1 MLNDPVVP
9 AAVQFKVK
17 SGLNDFVSCDEMEF
31 FHAAENPLDEQLIT
45 VFTDRSCSELLPDAS
60 DEAINR
66 LPAFFNVLAKS
77 LQSNTYPEAE
87 K

>member
-45 VFTDRSCSELLPDAS
+45 VFTGILQCAGKVFAEQYLSRSGKEIQDTVISGIQCARILG
-60 DEAINR
+60 R
-66 LPAFFNVLAKS
+66 
-77 LQSNTYPEAE
+77 
-87 K
+87 